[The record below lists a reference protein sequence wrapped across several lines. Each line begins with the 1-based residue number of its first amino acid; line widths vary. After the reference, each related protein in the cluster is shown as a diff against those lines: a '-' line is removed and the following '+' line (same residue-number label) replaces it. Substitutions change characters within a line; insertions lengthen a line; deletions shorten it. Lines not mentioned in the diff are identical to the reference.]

1 MQEVEKVIDT
11 VLNFVTNYE
20 KPLDIVLAVLATLY
34 LRSIKANVKSNS
46 PTVVPEAKKI
56 EKQERVKKSEF
67 SEAFKKGLELYYS
80 GKPREEMTEEEQVLF
95 DKTSEFLGG

>member
-11 VLNFVTNYE
+11 VLNFLNDYD

-34 LRSIKANVKSNS
+34 LRSIKLNVKSNS
-46 PTVVPEAKKI
+46 PTVVPEKKI
-56 EKQERVKKSEF
+56 EKQVRANKSEY
-67 SEAFKKGLELYYS
+67 SEEFKKGLELYYS
-80 GKPREEMTEEEQVLF
+80 GKPREEMTEQEQVLF